1 MFIPRHTQQLTPK
14 NNEGMLIT
22 IKKAVSLI
30 LCVVF
35 CFSLSA
41 CGKSDEVKAVEHAI
55 SSIGTVELDNEK
67 AILAAEDMF
76 DSLSDEEKEQV
87 DNYDALTDARA
98 EYNSLL
104 IDRVETLIDDIGTV
118 TSDSGEQIEKA
129 RQEYEALPKA
139 LQNDVENLDVLISAE
154 TQLSKLK
161 FDDILID
168 YKYISAYKVNL
179 FDFSTDEWYEDND
192 ISATLFI
199 LFYVQGDIDGT
210 IDFDKMSLAQYVA
223 INAEDDRVDI
233 YGRYDDGVLGI
244 QYWPD
249 KEKAQFGTVKTD
261 LSITDYLDLLVE
273 GEIIDNYRAIPFSNI
288 SDMIN
293 LMLKYV

>member
-1 MFIPRHTQQLTPK
+1 M
-14 NNEGMLIT
+14 IT
-22 IKKAVSLI
+22 IKKAISLI

-35 CFSLSA
+35 CFSLSV

-55 SSIGTVELDNEK
+55 SSIGTVDLDNEK
-67 AILAAEDMF
+67 VILAAEDMF

-87 DNYDALTDARA
+87 DNYDVLTDARA

-104 IDRVETLIDDIGTV
+104 VNSVEALIDDIGTV
-118 TSDSGEQIEKA
+118 TSDSDKQIEKA

-161 FDDILID
+161 FDNILID

-192 ISATLFI
+192 TSATLFI
-199 LFYVQGDIDGT
+199 LFYVQGNGDGT

-223 INAEDDRVDI
+223 IKAEDDRVDI
-233 YGRYDDGVLGI
+233 YGRYDDGILGI

-249 KEKAQFGTVKTD
+249 KGKAQFGTVKTD

-273 GEIIDNYRAIPFSNI
+273 GEIIDEYRYIPSSNI
-288 SDMIN
+288 SDMIT
-293 LMLKYV
+293 LMLEYV